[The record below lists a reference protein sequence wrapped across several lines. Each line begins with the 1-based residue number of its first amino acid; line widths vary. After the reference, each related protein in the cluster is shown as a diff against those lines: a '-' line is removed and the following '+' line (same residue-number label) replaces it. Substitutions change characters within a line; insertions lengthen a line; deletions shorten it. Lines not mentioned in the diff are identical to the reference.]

1 MPSATHEGVIE
12 VFRQEPTFVA
22 KVLREILKI
31 DLPRFNRVHFS
42 EATLRERGVTRHA
55 DALALFDNK
64 NQPVFVSILEVQLY
78 VDDAK
83 LYSWPFYAIVARTHH
98 TCPCALLVVTTTRA
112 TERWA
117 SRPID
122 LGGGNTFRPLVLGPS
137 NIPMVIERDRALR
150 DPPLALLSAL
160 AHGKPRTRTAI
171 QIVTAAIYAA
181 ISLPDETRMLYLS
194 LLQDALRSTVRKVQS
209 MAPQLRKFFSETQ
222 RRFHNEGKAEGK
234 AESVLVVLS
243 QRGLVPTSEQQRR
256 IALCTDA
263 AALDRWLKRA
273 LTAASID
280 ELLAP
285 KPPAKA
291 TNGHATKAKPRAARK
306 ARPAR

>member
-137 NIPMVIERDRALR
+137 NIPMVTSATARCATLPSRCYRHWLTANPEPARRSRSSLPR
-150 DPPLALLSAL
+150 SMPPSRS
-160 AHGKPRTRTAI
+160 RTRPGCYT
-171 QIVTAAIYAA
+171 
-181 ISLPDETRMLYLS
+181 
-194 LLQDALRSTVRKVQS
+194 
-209 MAPQLRKFFSETQ
+209 
-222 RRFHNEGKAEGK
+222 
-234 AESVLVVLS
+234 
-243 QRGLVPTSEQQRR
+243 
-256 IALCTDA
+256 
-263 AALDRWLKRA
+263 
-273 LTAASID
+273 
-280 ELLAP
+280 
-285 KPPAKA
+285 
-291 TNGHATKAKPRAARK
+291 
-306 ARPAR
+306 